1 MTWTCRLLPTMS
13 IIYVYNVRF
22 ENKAE
27 IWGLKL
33 SFQVRQLPQLLYS
46 LQNALWSY
54 NMRQLYQRSY
64 CVLWYNIHPL
74 CSTRLWPSVSVLTPP
89 SLRVSFYFIL
99 EMNSYIFFSLMW
111 SQCSF
116 VCTSQVIAV
125 CPHLLLKYLLS
136 VPLFLTW
143 SGEVCRLEL
152 GHPPSWWWNST
163 HWFAGKSGCTVVPN
177 SVRAFHCWS
186 AVGWT

>member
-1 MTWTCRLLPTMS
+1 M
-13 IIYVYNVRF
+13 
-22 ENKAE
+22 
-27 IWGLKL
+27 WGLKL
-33 SFQVRQLPQLLYS
+33 SFQVRQLPQLLYP
-46 LQNALWSY
+46 LQNALWSWVTTWDTTISAI
-54 NMRQLYQRSY
+54 LLHLVIKHTS
-64 CVLWYNIHPL
+64 
-74 CSTRLWPSVSVLTPP
+74 
-89 SLRVSFYFIL
+89 SLLHKAVTISICPANSSKSACFYFIL

-125 CPHLLLKYLLS
+125 YPHLLVKYRLG
-136 VPLFLTW
+136 VPIFLTW

-163 HWFAGKSGCTVVPN
+163 HWFPGKSGCTVVPN

-186 AVGWT
+186 AVSWT